1 MLLLDRIK
9 VYRILLATQSPRRH
23 QLMRAAGFHFDIIHP
38 GHGDE
43 EYSKNMPLEEVAVFL
58 ARKKA
63 YHVPLQHEYDLA
75 ITADTV
81 VIWNNSILNKPGDE
95 REAVSMLKK
104 LSNSTH
110 RVITGVCFKTLTHQH
125 SFFDVTD
132 VSFRKLTDDEIQYYV
147 THYNPY
153 DKAGAYGAQDW
164 IGLVGINGINGSY
177 FNVMGLPVEKL
188 YTELEKFI
196 ELLPCRKQEDA

>member
-1 MLLLDRIK
+1 MLLLEKIK
-9 VYRILLATQSPRRH
+9 SYRILLATQSPRRH
-23 QLMRAAGFHFDIIHP
+23 QLMRAAGFHFEIIPP

-43 EYSKNMPLEEVAVFL
+43 NFSQDMPLDEVAVFL
-58 ARKKA
+58 AREKA
-63 YHVPLQHEYDLA
+63 SHVSIQHEKDLV

-81 VIWNNSILNKPGDE
+81 VIWNNTILNKPANE
-95 REAVSMLKK
+95 QEAIAILHK

-110 RVITGVCFKTLTHQH
+110 RVVTGVSFTTLSQQH
-125 SFFDVTD
+125 SFSDITEVT
-132 VSFRKLTDDEIQYYV
+132 FRQLSDEEILFYV

-164 IGLVGINGINGSY
+164 IGLVGIHSIKGSY

-188 YTELEKFI
+188 YRELEKFI
-196 ELLPCRKQEDA
+196 AVNENQ